1 MLIIIDKI
9 IWTKKVNF
17 QVTKY
22 LMEREINRNRI
33 HIHIF
38 VIVSC
43 RSDNS
48 TNSNRNNLGKSIDRL
63 KQKQEKR

>member
-1 MLIIIDKI
+1 MDKI

-22 LMEREINRNRI
+22 LMENRKKSNT
-33 HIHIF
+33 HPYF
-38 VIVSC
+38 CYCYSC